1 MVLLEPATRVLEL
14 LQPQS
19 KSSLRIFFN
28 PAARSVDE
36 EEDLLREVSSPH
48 KDPDPNEEEA
58 FLDAYV
64 LQLPPTGVISINNQ
78 QLPSIESA
86 SPSFRQNA
94 PQKTTLE
101 DLDNDRVARHLQM
114 ATLARPQANSMQ
126 AGKENISHS
135 NRLECKLASQTSG
148 A

>member
-94 PQKTTLE
+94 PQKTMTEL
-101 DLDNDRVARHLQM
+101 LDTYRWPPWPGLKQIR
-114 ATLARPQANSMQ
+114 
-126 AGKENISHS
+126 
-135 NRLECKLASQTSG
+135 CKLEKRISVTLIGWSVS
-148 A
+148 